1 MSDNDKNGIGL
12 CVFFSLG
19 ELASLLF
26 RDDFEYS
33 LFEQEYVIA
42 THTGYTEKEIMMM
55 TRPKRIQMFERIVK
69 DMENEN
75 DWRRVLLETIAH
87 VG

>member
-1 MSDNDKNGIGL
+1 M
-12 CVFFSLG
+12 
-19 ELASLLF
+19 
-26 RDDFEYS
+26 
-33 LFEQEYVIA
+33 FEQEYVIA

-75 DWRRVLLETIAH
+75 DWKRILLETIAH
-87 VG
+87 SSLG